1 MMKPIPLDK
10 LMKEFRYPDKWGD
23 WHFNKQN
30 LCLNLLPTNHKTQ
43 WNNNCPFYQID
54 LEKINTNSE
63 LLFWIFHI
71 NGKNIDCYGE
81 NVVKDLVAAFSD
93 IFYLVGRL
101 KRGDSRE
108 FSGSAIAK
116 KYKLELNLQNKKK

>member
-1 MMKPIPLDK
+1 MKPIPIDQ
-10 LMKEFRYPDKWGD
+10 LMKEFKYLDKWGD
-23 WHFNKQN
+23 WTFDREN
-30 LCLNLLPTNHKTQ
+30 LCLNLLPTECIND
-43 WNNNCPFYQID
+43 CPFYQID
-54 LEKINTNSE
+54 LEQINTNSE

-71 NGKNIDCYGE
+71 NGKNTECYGK

-101 KRGDSRE
+101 KRGDNKR

-116 KYKLELNLQNKKK
+116 KYKLELTIQNNKK